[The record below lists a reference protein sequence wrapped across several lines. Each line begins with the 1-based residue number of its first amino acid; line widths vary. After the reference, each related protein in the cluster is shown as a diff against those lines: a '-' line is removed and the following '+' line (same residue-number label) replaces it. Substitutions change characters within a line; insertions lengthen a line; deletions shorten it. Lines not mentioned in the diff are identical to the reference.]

1 MENLFEE
8 SSKTA
13 VETNGEP
20 SSSSTLIPLQ
30 LTENETVYDE
40 TFVVRKTRFDLLK
53 STSIAD
59 STKDYVTGPDTEQGR
74 GAVVYF
80 TRQHILKEKGLAT
93 AHDSLE
99 HAYEAEATVDL

>member
-1 MENLFEE
+1 MEGLFDE
-8 SSKTA
+8 SPKTA
-13 VETNGEP
+13 PETSGEA
-20 SSSSTLIPLQ
+20 SQSSTPTPLE

-74 GAVVYF
+74 EAVVYF